1 MKKKITLV
9 LAAICGMTLVLSA
22 GTTYTWKGPTSGN
35 AVWNNADNWNPSTGI
50 PNAGD
55 TAKFSGEMNVS
66 LTDNIVLNDGTLII
80 QTTASGKTLVH
91 LTGVISGSGGIRK
104 TGDGNVYLDNT
115 ANTYTGQTIIA
126 GPWNS
131 QLYAANIKNIGEPSS
146 LGQPTG
152 ENAAL
157 DFPDGNGAK
166 LTINAASTFN
176 TDRPFSGRY
185 PYVCILANGTLNCN
199 GHVSGSSV
207 GSRNS
212 GTVNIYNSFTGSVA
226 RTDGGTL
233 NLLGTDNKIGGITS
247 SQGTVNVYSFG
258 DGTGTFGLGQS
269 GSGSTGTV
277 AWKGAGDV
285 TVPHNITVSRNGT
298 LMNSSAGT
306 TFRVTGTIS
315 SAYDP
320 AQFNVRGSG
329 TIVLDGALP
338 ASIKLYAM
346 DSAKVVLNGANVAT
360 NATTLQ
366 NSSTTYINNSW
377 TVTDRPTATMTVES
391 TAMLA
396 GTGTVNVAS
405 VTVKGTL
412 GAGSI
417 ETPGTFTVSCPLTLA
432 TGSKLKLRIG
442 RSVQDRIDAQAVTV
456 GGSVTVNLEAFGDP
470 IRSGTYRL
478 LDWSSISGSTA
489 GIILGTGAPEGSLLS
504 TDGSGLVLTVPA
516 SGDTYTWQGDGTA
529 NAWDTTSLN
538 WLLGSDV
545 SAYVA
550 GASARFD
557 DTGSASPAVNL
568 SSRIAPMAVT
578 VDASSKNY
586 TFSGTG
592 GLTGA
597 MSLVKR
603 GAATLT
609 METAN
614 DYTGSTLIN
623 AGKLVLNGSL
633 SGSSVIVKDGANLE
647 QGAGGV
653 IAGDGVTVSV
663 GDGTNIVHGAN
674 TFSGRVEQNATG
686 GRQAWM
692 YVNNAQSF
700 GAASEVWI
708 HGNLN
713 SNSGVLFDNTAS
725 ISGKKLVIANASGH
739 RPGISSSNNIRGGW
753 LGDIV
758 GEAGSGN
765 GDNLYLTSSMGSAD
779 PGGTLTIGVAGGDNV
794 ISGKIAGVNFR
805 GWRGTTKL
813 YSRMNLTCD
822 LFRNDQ
828 GSAHLYSTNN
838 VHGNLLLSEGTFSI
852 RATNAFCTT
861 AGVTMGKN
869 QNGTFAT
876 FELYGCD
883 QILAGIS
890 DGYENNKAF
899 TNTRT
904 ISTPAGMP
912 AVLTLNPASGKSYRF
927 GYVGT
932 TSTRTVMT
940 GPLSIV
946 KTGDGSQTF
955 GGTYAITGSI
965 EVRGGTLALASTNVF
980 EHASVHI
987 VSGGTLA
994 CSVQNALGGAV
1005 DLVIGAANG
1014 TAGVV
1019 QLDANQTANRL
1030 FIGGAMKRAGTYG
1043 GPSSTASTRLA
1054 CFSGTGVLTVRRG
1067 GGTMLIFR

>member
-1 MKKKITLV
+1 
-9 LAAICGMTLVLSA
+9 
-22 GTTYTWKGPTSGN
+22 
-35 AVWNNADNWNPSTGI
+35 
-50 PNAGD
+50 
-55 TAKFSGEMNVS
+55 
-66 LTDNIVLNDGTLII
+66 
-80 QTTASGKTLVH
+80 
-91 LTGVISGSGGIRK
+91 
-104 TGDGNVYLDNT
+104 
-115 ANTYTGQTIIA
+115 
-126 GPWNS
+126 
-131 QLYAANIKNIGEPSS
+131 
-146 LGQPTG
+146 
-152 ENAAL
+152 
-157 DFPDGNGAK
+157 
-166 LTINAASTFN
+166 
-176 TDRPFSGRY
+176 
-185 PYVCILANGTLNCN
+185 
-199 GHVSGSSV
+199 V

-212 GTVNIYNSFTGSVA
+212 GTVNIHNSFTGSVY
-226 RTDGGTL
+226 RTDGGTI
-233 NLLGTDNKIGGITS
+233 NLLGADNKIGTVSS
-247 SQGTVNVYSFG
+247 SQGTINVYSFG
-258 DGTGTFGLGQS
+258 DGTGTLSLGQTS
-269 GSGSTGTV
+269 SGSTGTV

-315 SAYDP
+315 SNYVP

-329 TIVLDGALP
+329 TIVLDDALP

-360 NATTLQ
+360 NATTIQ
-366 NSSTTYINNSW
+366 NSSATYINNSW
-377 TVTDRPTATMTVES
+377 TATDRPTATMTVAN

-405 VTVKGTL
+405 VTVNGTL

-432 TGSKLKLRIG
+432 SGSKLKLRIG

-456 GGSVTVNLEAFGDP
+456 GGSVTVNLEAFGDT

-478 LDWSSISGSTA
+478 LDWSSISGGTA
-489 GIILGTGAPEGSLLS
+489 GFTLGTGAPEGSLLS

-538 WLLGSDV
+538 WLLGAGV

-550 GASARFD
+550 GAGALFD
-557 DTGSASPAVNL
+557 DTGSASPAVNI
-568 SSRIAPMAVT
+568 SSRIAPVAVT
-578 VDASSKNY
+578 VDASAKNY

-603 GAATLT
+603 GTATLT
-609 METAN
+609 VETAN
-614 DYTGSTLIN
+614 DYTGSTQIN

-633 SGSSVIVKDGANLE
+633 NGSSVVVKDGANIE

-653 IAGDGVTVSV
+653 IAGEGVTVSV
-663 GDGTNIVHGAN
+663 GDGTNVFHGVN

-686 GRQAWM
+686 GRLALIC
-692 YVNNAQSF
+692 VNNAQSF

-708 HGNLN
+708 RGNLN
-713 SNSGVLFDNTAS
+713 SNTGILFDDNAS
-725 ISGKKLVIANASGH
+725 ISGKTLIIANASGH
-739 RPGISSSNNIRGGW
+739 RPGISSSNNVSGGW

-765 GDNLYLTSSMGSAD
+765 GDNLYLTSSMGTAD
-779 PGGTLTIGVAGGDNV
+779 PGGVLTIGVAGGNNV
-794 ISGKIAGVNFR
+794 ISGKIASVNLR

-813 YSRMNLTCD
+813 YSRLNVTCGIV
-822 LFRNDQ
+822 RNDQ
-828 GSAHLYSTNN
+828 GSVYFYSTNN
-838 VHGNLLLSEGTFSI
+838 VHGVINLYEGTVSV
-852 RATNAFCTT
+852 RATNAICTT
-861 AGVTMGKN
+861 AGVSMGKN
-869 QNGTFAT
+869 QNSSFAT

-883 QILAGIS
+883 QTLAGIS
-890 DGYENNKAF
+890 DSYTA
-899 TNTRT
+899 NTAYSNVRT
-904 ISTPAGMP
+904 ISTPAGKP
-912 AVLTLNPASGKSYRF
+912 AVLTFNPASGKSYQF
-927 GYVGT
+927 GYTGT

-946 KTGDGSQTF
+946 KTGDGTQTF

-965 EVRGGTLALASTNVF
+965 EVRGGTLALAAANVF
-980 EHASVHI
+980 EKASVHI

-1005 DLVIGAANG
+1005 DLLIGAANG

-1019 QLDANQTANRL
+1019 QLDADQTANQL